1 MFCSCSGIFFDPR
14 CIVSICFST
23 SVSIV
28 LFVLKRLIKVSS
40 SEFVWDVW
48 LGKYSEPNKNRFR
61 PALTVIVLA
70 ASSVLPF
77 FVVSTSE
84 CRLAGAGI
92 LKHCLELPVQ
102 SESLLE
108 HAKHLRAEY
117 DAIQQQ
123 RNKQRRYKHERERY
137 ERKSRKE
144 RYGLKRA
151 RIIQKQIQY
160 NVAHRDHINNVEQ
173 VDPAYI
179 RKRPLPAILL
189 STAA

>member
-61 PALTVIVLA
+61 PALTVIALA

-108 HAKHLRAEY
+108 HAKHLRAGYDVIERQSKKQRKNKCKREIY
-117 DAIQQQ
+117 DAK
-123 RNKQRRYKHERERY
+123 R
-137 ERKSRKE
+137 RKE
-144 RYGLKRA
+144 RYGV
-151 RIIQKQIQY
+151 KQ
-160 NVAHRDHINNVEQ
+160 
-173 VDPAYI
+173 
-179 RKRPLPAILL
+179 AIFI
-189 STAA
+189 